1 MFLLK
6 SFYSKSVNTEN
17 KTTHMK
23 VILTNFKCYASRQ
36 FEIAEN
42 GLTLIHGPSGIGKST
57 VCAAINFA
65 LYGSGNKLVKHDK
78 TSCSVEIVFSN
89 GSVLK
94 RSKRPNYLTYQLS
107 AGDETKY
114 TDDAAQEI
122 INRDFGSAFD
132 VTGYLEQGSSNSFLL
147 MSPANKSEFLERF
160 AFRDINLSGLKE
172 KSKALIKRN
181 ESDLLQLQGQLQLLR
196 KLKDEVP
203 VMNKVEFPLTQL
215 DEDEAV
221 AIAEEEMTFKL
232 CSQHLQQISKSIS
245 VLEMQRREV
254 VLLTS
259 SKEEKEKEYEK
270 LVTEIGFRK
279 DEIAE
284 LSRQLKDDGEVD
296 AMKTTLMMFN
306 DFRKMEK
313 LKEYISDLEK
323 EIEKMKKVEE
333 ESFLKKKNDLSSKI
347 NLCSSKSF
355 SYLSPSVTVTEQ
367 GIEYLQ
373 NMYLQIALIK
383 QKLPQ
388 TDPLDVDVMNS
399 DLAALEMQYSDIKK
413 LVYKLESQLSI
424 LTCPSCDALL
434 RHFDDNLVSVDD
446 PDLVETDDLMADI
459 FKNKRELETLAKS
472 ISQKQK
478 EIHNTKMIIS
488 EVERVRA
495 LMSSFA
501 KHLGVE
507 PSDVENLWLPEKE
520 KVFKEFIDN
529 FKKLFASQ
537 NDLRKLGNFAVSDA
551 ILSSE
556 KTLQKKTSEF
566 NSLSLKVGQIQLTA
580 EDEKLIQKEVFDQEA
595 LRKNIPPLQSK
606 LESYFYRQRSDVR
619 SNLEKI
625 SQSLND
631 LPPLEEIN
639 SKLSELLV
647 EKSNLLCAEK
657 HHSETL
663 EKIKKYLD
671 YKSFINRISSYSAQ
685 ISALEQ
691 KELLLVSRLTAS
703 NKLKD
708 LISDAEGQA
717 ITGLITSINAHARL
731 YLDDFF
737 PENPISVLLQPFKE
751 VKKGA
756 SKTTKPQINVEIE
769 YKEMTC
775 GLDTLSGGEV
785 ARISL
790 AYTLALAEM
799 INTPILM
806 LDECTSSLDA
816 DMSSIVIESIKS
828 HMQNKT
834 IIVIAHQAETGAYDN
849 VITLV

>member
-1 MFLLK
+1 
-6 SFYSKSVNTEN
+6 
-17 KTTHMK
+17 MK
-23 VILTNFKCYASRQ
+23 VILTNFKCYASRT
-36 FEIAEN
+36 FEIDEN
-42 GLTLIHGPSGIGKST
+42 GITLIHGPSGIGKST

-78 TSCSVEIVFSN
+78 TSCSVEIIFSN
-89 GSVLK
+89 GAVLK
-94 RSKRPNYLTYQLS
+94 RSKRPNYLTYQPTS
-107 AGDETKY
+107 ADVVKY

-160 AFRDINLSGLKE
+160 AFRDINLSGMKE
-172 KSKALIKRN
+172 KAKGLIKKN
-181 ESDLLQLQGQLQLLR
+181 ESDLLQLQGQLQMLR

-203 VMNKVEFPLTQL
+203 AMDRVEFPLDGPYET
-215 DEDEAV
+215 EAAV
-221 AIAEEEMTFKL
+221 IMEEERKFKM
-232 CSQHLQQISKSIS
+232 CSLLLQQITKSIA
-245 VLEMQRREV
+245 VLEMQRKEV
-254 VLLTS
+254 VMLTY

-270 LVTEIGFRK
+270 LTTEIRSRE
-279 DEIAE
+279 DEILV
-284 LSRQLKDDGEVD
+284 LSEQLKDDAEVE
-296 AMKTTLMMFN
+296 AMKTKLMFFSE
-306 DFRKMEK
+306 FRKMEK
-313 LKEYISDLEK
+313 LKEYIFDLEK
-323 EIEKMKKVEE
+323 EIEKMKTFEE
-333 ESFLKKKNDLSSKI
+333 ETFLKKKNDLSSKI
-347 NLCSSKSF
+347 NLYSSRSF
-355 SYLSPSVTVTEQ
+355 SFLSLSVTVTEQ
-367 GIEYLQ
+367 NIEYLQ
-373 NMYLQIALIK
+373 NMHLQISLIK

-388 TDPLDVDVMNS
+388 SDPVDLDVLTS

-459 FKNKRELETLAKS
+459 FKNKKELETLAKL

-478 EIHNTKMIIS
+478 EIHNTKMIIC
-488 EVERVRA
+488 EVERVTA

-501 KHLGVE
+501 QQLGVE
-507 PSDVENLWLPEKE
+507 LSDVEDLWLPEKE
-520 KVFKEFIDN
+520 KLFKDFVDN
-529 FKKLFASQ
+529 FKKLFSSQ
-537 NDLRKLGNFAVSDA
+537 NDLKKLGNFALSEAV
-551 ILSSE
+551 LSSE
-556 KTLQKKTSEF
+556 RTLQKKTSEF
-566 NSLSLKVGQIQLTA
+566 NSLSLKVGQIQMTA
-580 EDEKLIQKEVFDQEA
+580 EDEKSIQKDVFDQEA

-606 LESYFYRQRSDVR
+606 LENYFYRQRSELK
-619 SNLEKI
+619 NNIENI
-625 SQSLND
+625 SRSLND
-631 LPPLEEIN
+631 LPLPDEIN
-639 SKLSELLV
+639 SKISELYL
-647 EKSNLLCAEK
+647 EKSNLVSAEK
-657 HHSETL
+657 HHSENL

-671 YKSFINRISSYSAQ
+671 YKSFIERISSYSAQ
-685 ISALEQ
+685 ITSIEQ
-691 KELLLVSRLTAS
+691 KEKHLVSRLTAS
-703 NKLKD
+703 NKLRN

-731 YLDDFF
+731 FLDDFF
-737 PENPISVLLQPFKE
+737 PENPISVVLQPFKE

-756 SKTTKPQINVEIE
+756 TKSTKPQINVEIE

-816 DMSSIVIESIKS
+816 DMSSIVMESIKT
-828 HMQNKT
+828 HMQNRT

-849 VITLV
+849 VITLC